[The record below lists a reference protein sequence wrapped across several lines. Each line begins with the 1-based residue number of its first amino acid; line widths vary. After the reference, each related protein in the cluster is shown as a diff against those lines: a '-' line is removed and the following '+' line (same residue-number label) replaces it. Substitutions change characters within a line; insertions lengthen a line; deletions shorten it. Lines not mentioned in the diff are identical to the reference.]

1 MTAYKALL
9 FREFGCCAE
18 VFFFCF
24 VRTTFCKV
32 SGFWTCFALSFRIAG
47 SFAFRRSLLD
57 PTTYAIRDLNLIR
70 LHELV
75 GVKSD
80 LAEPSS
86 SLMTRVGFF
95 CCVVVFVYLFFFSL
109 LHLSRLS
116 TERKRRFFVFSSL
129 DAVPKLGLDRDL
141 SEPYRYCSGGV
152 RV

>member
-1 MTAYKALL
+1 MQEEKFCVLTAYKALL

-86 SLMTRVGFF
+86 SLMTRVGFLLR
-95 CCVVVFVYLFFFSL
+95 CCFRLFIFFFSFAPEPAEYGAEEKVFCFFF
-109 LHLSRLS
+109 SRRCP
-116 TERKRRFFVFSSL
+116 EAGAR
-129 DAVPKLGLDRDL
+129 
-141 SEPYRYCSGGV
+141 
-152 RV
+152 